1 LRIRSHSDSAP
12 TLWLLGAAVATV
24 SSVGAAWYTD
34 ARRRDQTS
42 KKLRRVMI
50 DVLLNALN
58 AGDAFTERHSRRVAD
73 LTDVLGCA
81 FGLDRHQRARLRVAS
96 LLHDM
101 GKIDDRFFHIL
112 HSCGTLTAAERNKI
126 KQHPHESA
134 YILTPMERVYP
145 GITYI
150 VESHHECW
158 DGNGYPRGLKGE
170 EIPLEARIISVAD
183 VFDAMSQPRA
193 YKDPRSV
200 DRVLHDIHGGSGERF
215 DPGVVAQLER
225 ADVLRAWT
233 EIAERGHETERRVK
247 GPRTGAGH

>member
-1 LRIRSHSDSAP
+1 LRIRTHSDP
-12 TLWLLGAAVATV
+12 PPLWLLGAAAVATFG
-24 SSVGAAWYTD
+24 SVGAAWYND
-34 ARRRDQTS
+34 ARRRDKTS
-42 KKLRRVMI
+42 KKLRRVMV

-58 AGDAFTERHSRRVAD
+58 AGDAYTERHSRRVAD
-73 LTDVLGCA
+73 LTDVLACT
-81 FGLDRHQRARLRVAS
+81 FGLDAERKARLRVAS

-112 HSCGTLTAAERNKI
+112 HSCGRLSPAERTKI

-158 DGNGYPRGLKGE
+158 DGGGYPRGLKGE

-200 DRVLHDIHGGSGERF
+200 EQVLHDIRGGSGERF
-215 DPGVVAQLER
+215 DPGVIAMLER
-225 ADVLRAWT
+225 PDVLRAWT
-233 EIAERGHETERRVK
+233 RIAERGHEHERRVQ
-247 GPRTGAGH
+247 PVAAH

>member
-1 LRIRSHSDSAP
+1 LHIRSRSDSSP
-12 TLWLLGAAVATV
+12 LWLLGAAVAAAGT
-24 SSVGAAWYTD
+24 VGAAWYAD
-34 ARRRDQTS
+34 ARERDRTS
-42 KKLRRVMI
+42 KKLRRVMV

-58 AGDAFTERHSRRVAD
+58 SGDSFTERHSRRVAD

-81 FGLDRHQRARLRVAS
+81 YELDRPRKARLRVAS

-112 HSCGTLTAAERNKI
+112 HSCGTLSPAERDKI
-126 KQHPHESA
+126 KQHPHQSA

-158 DGNGYPRGLKGE
+158 DGSGYPRGLKGE

-183 VFDAMSQPRA
+183 VFDALSQPRA
-193 YKDPRSV
+193 YKEPRSI
-200 DRVLHDIHGGSGERF
+200 DRVVHDIRGGAGERF
-215 DPGVVAQLER
+215 DPGVVAQLDR
-225 ADVLRAWT
+225 ADVLGTWT
-233 EIAERGHETERRVK
+233 RIAQRGQETERRVQV
-247 GPRTGAGH
+247 PTAGAAD